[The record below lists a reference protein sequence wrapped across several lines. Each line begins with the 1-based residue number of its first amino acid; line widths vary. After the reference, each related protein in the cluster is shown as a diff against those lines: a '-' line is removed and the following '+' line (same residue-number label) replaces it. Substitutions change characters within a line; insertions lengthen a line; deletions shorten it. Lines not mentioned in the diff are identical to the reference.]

1 MKNVNLVFAMTL
13 SLCSCSKVEESGFEK
28 SLVRLEVEVGNDV
41 HSRTIT
47 SDDGKT
53 VFVDKDCI
61 GLFTKGNNT
70 ASMWTYDGSTWTANT
85 EVTWENKFEKF
96 EFLAYYPCT
105 SDNVSRDGIMMPD
118 LLSQTG
124 KLSDIGK
131 HDFLKGRC
139 KVSYN
144 DNGGMVSFSGENSFS
159 HVYSLLY
166 LSIANSG
173 GESGKVD
180 ITGCKFEG
188 EGIAND
194 KKFVFGDDTG
204 TDEMVDVGA
213 TVASSTIDIKYEQA
227 VQLDKKHTL
236 AVLINPVQLKTP
248 LTFTLSYKDGESQK
262 TANIELGQNFTS
274 GSLYKYSL
282 GWKKGSLS
290 LSGNEVKDWNVVN
303 GDIIFLLEEQ
313 GVQP

>member
-1 MKNVNLVFAMTL
+1 MKNVNLVLAMTL
-13 SLCSCSKVEESGFEK
+13 ALCSCSKVEESGFEK

-41 HSRTIT
+41 HSRTST
-47 SDDGKT
+47 GDDGKT
-53 VFVDKDCI
+53 IFVDKDCI
-61 GLFTKGNNT
+61 GLFMKENNT
-70 ASMWTYDGSTWTANT
+70 ASVWTYDGSTWTANT
-85 EVTWENKFEKF
+85 EVTWENKFDKF

-118 LLSQTG
+118 LSSQTG

-139 KVSYN
+139 KVSYK
-144 DNGGMVSFSGENSFS
+144 DNEGMVSFSGENSFS

-166 LSIANSG
+166 LSIANNG

-188 EGIAND
+188 EGIATNN
-194 KKFVFGDDTG
+194 KFVFGDDTG
-204 TDEMVDVGA
+204 TDRMVDAGSAV
-213 TVASSTIDIKYEQA
+213 VSTIDIKYGQT
-227 VQLDKKHTL
+227 VQLNKKHTL
-236 AVLINPVQLKTP
+236 AVLINPVQLDTP
-248 LTFTLSYKDGESQK
+248 LMFTLSYKDGELQK
-262 TANIELGQNFTS
+262 TATIKLEQNFTS
-274 GSLYKYSL
+274 GSLYKYNL

-313 GVQP
+313 EVQP

>member
-1 MKNVNLVFAMTL
+1 MNNVNLVFAVTL
-13 SLCSCSKVEESGFEK
+13 ALCSCSKVEESGFEK

-41 HSRTIT
+41 HSRTST
-47 SDDGKT
+47 GDDGKT
-53 VFVDKDCI
+53 VFVDEDCI
-61 GLFTKGNNT
+61 GLFTKGNKT

-85 EVTWENKFEKF
+85 EVTWESKFDKF

-105 SDNVSRDGIMMPD
+105 SDNVALDGILMPD
-118 LLSQTG
+118 LSSQTG

-144 DNGGMVSFSGENSFS
+144 DNEGMVSFSGENSFS

-166 LSIANSG
+166 LSIANND
-173 GESGKVD
+173 GESGNVS

-188 EGIAND
+188 EGIANN
-194 KKFVFGDDTG
+194 KKFVFGDDTKDDG
-204 TDEMVDVGA
+204 MTDVGTA
-213 TVASSTIDIKYEQA
+213 VASTIDIKYEQT

-262 TANIELGQNFTS
+262 TANIELGQNFAS

-290 LSGNEVKDWNVVN
+290 LSGNEVKDWNVVSE
-303 GDIIFLLEEQ
+303 DIIFLLEEQ
-313 GVQP
+313 EVQP